1 MVDAEPKPERIAKV
15 LARAGVC
22 SRRDAERLIAAGKV
36 MVDGVVLTSP
46 AINVTPQN
54 QIAVDGKP
62 IAKAEAT
69 RLWLFYKPRG
79 VLTTTKDAAG
89 RPTVFSLMPPELPRM
104 IAVGRLDFNSE
115 GLLLLTNDGELA
127 RKLELPSTGWTRR
140 YRVRVFGK
148 PDQKKLDRLA
158 DGITVD
164 GVAYG
169 PIEAAFE
176 RQKGDNAWLVATLRE
191 GKNREIRNVLGALG
205 LKVSRLIRVSY
216 GPFQL
221 GKMEEGHLRELPAK
235 TLREQLGIEVKARR

>member
-1 MVDAEPKPERIAKV
+1 M
-15 LARAGVC
+15 
-22 SRRDAERLIAAGKV
+22 
-36 MVDGVVLTSP
+36 P
-46 AINVTPQN
+46 A
-54 QIAVDGKP
+54 
-62 IAKAEAT
+62 
-69 RLWLFYKPRG
+69 
-79 VLTTTKDAAG
+79 
-89 RPTVFSLMPPELPRM
+89 ELPRM

-127 RKLELPSTGWTRR
+127 RRLELPSTGWTRR

-158 DGITVD
+158 EGITVD

-176 RQKGDNAWLVATLRE
+176 RQKGDNAWLVMTLRE
-191 GKNREIRNVLGALG
+191 GKNREIRNVLGSLG

-221 GKMEEGHLRELPAK
+221 GKMDEGHLRELPAK
-235 TLREQLGIEVKARR
+235 TLREQLGVAQKSRA